1 MTLPP
6 RSKNPEVVLEHDG
19 CEKKQPPRRGARRGV
34 GQEAVILGVPFRA
47 GAAHIVQVRPVGAA
61 RFARSVPQ
69 LAENLRQITP
79 HETLPMPLRWLFCP
93 KWPPIDHAP
102 AGTLWLTLIVKR

>member
-1 MTLPP
+1 MMAAK
-6 RSKNPEVVLEHDG
+6 RSSPLGVVLG
-19 CEKKQPPRRGARRGV
+19 GFVQGRRGGRRGV

-79 HETLPMPLRWLFCP
+79 HETLHWPCGGSSVRIATDQSRVRWNPMVNPYS
-93 KWPPIDHAP
+93 
-102 AGTLWLTLIVKR
+102 

>member
-1 MTLPP
+1 MMAAKRSCP
-6 RSKNPEVVLEHDG
+6 RHSGLALRAPRNDGLSVVLG
-19 CEKKQPPRRGARRGV
+19 GFVQGRRGGWRGM

-79 HETLPMPLRWLFCP
+79 HETLPLALRGLFCP
-93 KWPPIDHAP
+93 KSPPIDHAP
-102 AGTLWLTLIVKR
+102 A